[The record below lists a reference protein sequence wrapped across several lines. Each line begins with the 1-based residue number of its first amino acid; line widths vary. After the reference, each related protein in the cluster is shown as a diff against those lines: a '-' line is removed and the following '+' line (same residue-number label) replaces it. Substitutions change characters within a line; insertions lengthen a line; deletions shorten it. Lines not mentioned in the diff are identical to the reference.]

1 MKAFLKQNYIWVLFL
16 LLVSAGSFSAELING
31 RLDMS
36 DLEVYY
42 SAADRLTEG
51 GELYRGVEDDP
62 WEHYVYK
69 YAPPAAMLFI
79 PFLPLGIP
87 LSKIIYWILLSFI
100 FGTVLYNLKKL
111 FKSNTVSNKKI
122 TVNLILGIIIVGTHF
137 FRELHLGQVNLLLL
151 GIYIFALRLLQKEKP
166 MGFAALIAASIF
178 IKPFGLIFLPLLI
191 IMGRFRELLY
201 FTGFA
206 ILMILLP
213 MLFYADSNTY
223 FELYVAWYRELT
235 IELGAKQD
243 LFAAGNHTIFSIL
256 ARYSP
261 LGLLPLEGSEKHIY
275 QAGVLLSLGILFL
288 WYYFRRPVPERALR
302 LYISLIA
309 IIPLLAFTSSNA
321 FIFTLPLIIYLLFR
335 FRELNILFKIIFIIS
350 CVFIGGNIYDLAG
363 KDLYTYFWS
372 ISVYSWGAIGLLL
385 CLFANWNK
393 FTNTK

>member
-1 MKAFLKQNYIWVLFL
+1 MKTFIQKNYVWILFL
-16 LLVSAGSFSAELING
+16 LLVSAGSFSAELINS
-31 RLDMS
+31 RMDMR

-42 SAADRLTEG
+42 RAADRLTEG
-51 GELYRGVEDDP
+51 GELYRAVEDNP

-100 FGTVLYNLKKL
+100 LGTVLYNLKRLLSPKTA
-111 FKSNTVSNKKI
+111 SNRRVATS
-122 TVNLILGIIIVGTHF
+122 LLLGIIIVGTHF

-151 GIYIFALRLLQKEKP
+151 GIYIFALCLLQKEKP
-166 MGFAALIAASIF
+166 MGFAALIAVSIF

-201 FTGFA
+201 FTGFT

-223 FELYVAWYRELT
+223 FELYVSWYRELT
-235 IELGAKQD
+235 TELGAKQD
-243 LFAAGNHTIFSIL
+243 LFSAGNHTIFSIL

-261 LGLLPLEGSEKHIY
+261 LGLLPIEGSGRHIF
-275 QAGVLLSLGILFL
+275 QLGVMLSLALLLL
-288 WYYFRRPVPERALR
+288 WFYFRRPVPERALR
-302 LYISLIA
+302 LYIVLIA
-309 IIPLLAFTSSNA
+309 IIPLLAFTSYNA

-335 FRELNILFKIIFIIS
+335 FGELNILFKIILIIS
-350 CVFIGGNIYDLAG
+350 CVFIGANIYDLAG
-363 KDLYTYFWS
+363 KDLYNYLWS
-372 ISVYSWGAIGLLL
+372 ISIYSWGTIGLLL
-385 CLFANWNK
+385 TLFAHWNK
-393 FTNTK
+393 FASLK

>member
-1 MKAFLKQNYIWVLFL
+1 MKTFIQKNYVWILFL
-16 LLVSAGSFSAELING
+16 LLVSAGSFSAELINS
-31 RLDMS
+31 RMDMR

-42 SAADRLTEG
+42 RAADRLTEG
-51 GELYRGVEDDP
+51 GELYRAVEDNP

-100 FGTVLYNLKKL
+100 LGTVLYNLKRLLSPKTA
-111 FKSNTVSNKKI
+111 SNRRVATS
-122 TVNLILGIIIVGTHF
+122 LLLGIIIVGTHF

-151 GIYIFALRLLQKEKP
+151 GIYIFALCLLQKEKP
-166 MGFAALIAASIF
+166 MGFAALIAVSIF

-201 FTGFA
+201 FTGFT

-223 FELYVAWYRELT
+223 FELYVSWYRELT
-235 IELGAKQD
+235 TELGAKQD
-243 LFAAGNHTIFSIL
+243 LFSAGNHTIFSIL

-261 LGLLPLEGSEKHIY
+261 LGLLPIEGSGRHIF
-275 QAGVLLSLGILFL
+275 QLGVMLSLALLLL
-288 WYYFRRPVPERALR
+288 WFYFRRPVPERALR
-302 LYISLIA
+302 LYIVLIA
-309 IIPLLAFTSSNA
+309 IIPLLAFTSYNA

-335 FRELNILFKIIFIIS
+335 FGELNILFKIILIIS

-363 KDLYTYFWS
+363 KDLYNYLWS
-372 ISVYSWGAIGLLL
+372 ISIYSWGTIGLLL
-385 CLFANWNK
+385 TLFAHWNK
-393 FTNTK
+393 FASLK

>member
-1 MKAFLKQNYIWVLFL
+1 MKTFLKQNYIWILFL
-16 LLVSAGSFSAELING
+16 LLVSAGSFSAELINS
-31 RLDMS
+31 RMDMR

-42 SAADRLTEG
+42 HAADRLTEG

-100 FGTVLYNLKKL
+100 FGTVLYNLKTL
-111 FKSNTVSNKKI
+111 FSPKTVSNRRI
-122 TVNLILGIIIVGTHF
+122 TASLLLGIIIVGTHF

-151 GIYIFALRLLQKEKP
+151 GIYIFALCLLQKEKP
-166 MGFAALIAASIF
+166 MGFAALIAVSIF
-178 IKPFGLIFLPLLI
+178 IKPFGLIFIPLLI

-223 FELYVAWYRELT
+223 FDLYVSWYRELT

-243 LFAAGNHTIFSIL
+243 VFAAGNHTIFSIL

-261 LGLLPLEGSEKHIY
+261 LGLLPIEGSWRHIY
-275 QAGVLLSLGILFL
+275 QLGVMLSLGILLL

-302 LYISLIA
+302 LYIILLA
-309 IIPLLAFTSSNA
+309 IIPLLAFTSHNA

-335 FRELNILFKIIFIIS
+335 FGELNILFKIILIIS

-363 KDLYTYFWS
+363 KDLYNYLWS
-372 ISVYSWGAIGLLL
+372 ISIYSWGTIGLLL
-385 CLFANWNK
+385 TLFANWNK
-393 FTNTK
+393 FASLK

>member
-1 MKAFLKQNYIWVLFL
+1 MKIFLQKNYVWILFL
-16 LLVSAGSFSAELING
+16 LLVSAGSFSAELINS
-31 RLDMS
+31 RMDMR

-42 SAADRLTEG
+42 RAADRLTEG
-51 GELYRGVEDDP
+51 GELYRAVEDNP

-87 LSKIIYWILLSFI
+87 LSKIVYWILLSFI
-100 FGTVLYNLKKL
+100 LGAVLYNLKTLLSPKIA
-111 FKSNTVSNKKI
+111 SNRRVTIS
-122 TVNLILGIIIVGTHF
+122 LLLGIIIAGTHF

-151 GIYIFALRLLQKEKP
+151 GIYIFALCLLQKEKP
-166 MGFAALIAASIF
+166 MGFAALIAVSIF

-191 IMGRFRELLY
+191 IMGRFRELMY
-201 FTGFA
+201 FTGFT

-223 FELYVAWYRELT
+223 FELYVSWYRELT

-261 LGLLPLEGSEKHIY
+261 LGLLPIEGSGRHLY
-275 QAGVLLSLGILFL
+275 QLGVMLSIGLLLL
-288 WYYFRRPVPERALR
+288 WFYFRRPVPERALR
-302 LYISLIA
+302 LYIILIA
-309 IIPLLAFTSSNA
+309 FIPLLAFTSYNA

-335 FRELNILFKIIFIIS
+335 FRELNMLFKIILVIS

-363 KDLYTYFWS
+363 KDLFNHFWS
-372 ISVYSWGAIGLLL
+372 ISIYSWGAIGLLL
-385 CLFANWNK
+385 TLFANWNK
-393 FTNTK
+393 FASLK

>member
-1 MKAFLKQNYIWVLFL
+1 VKTFIQKNYVWILFL
-16 LLVSAGSFSAELING
+16 LLVSAGSFSAELINS
-31 RLDMS
+31 RMDMR

-42 SAADRLTEG
+42 RAADRLTEG
-51 GELYRGVEDDP
+51 GELYRAVEDNP

-100 FGTVLYNLKKL
+100 LGTVLYNLKRLLSPKTA
-111 FKSNTVSNKKI
+111 SNRRVATS
-122 TVNLILGIIIVGTHF
+122 LLLGIIIVGTHF

-151 GIYIFALRLLQKEKP
+151 GIYIFALCLLQKEKP
-166 MGFAALIAASIF
+166 MGFAALIAVSIF

-201 FTGFA
+201 FTGFT

-223 FELYVAWYRELT
+223 FELYVSWYRELT
-235 IELGAKQD
+235 TELGAKQD
-243 LFAAGNHTIFSIL
+243 LFSAGNHTIFSIL

-261 LGLLPLEGSEKHIY
+261 LGLLPIEGSGRHIF
-275 QAGVLLSLGILFL
+275 QLGVMLSLALLLL
-288 WYYFRRPVPERALR
+288 WFYFRRPVPERALR
-302 LYISLIA
+302 LYIVLIA
-309 IIPLLAFTSSNA
+309 IIPLLAFTSYNA

-335 FRELNILFKIIFIIS
+335 FGELNILFKIILIIS

-363 KDLYTYFWS
+363 KDLYNYLWS
-372 ISVYSWGAIGLLL
+372 ISIYSWGTIGLLL
-385 CLFANWNK
+385 TLFAHWNK
-393 FTNTK
+393 FASLK

>member
-1 MKAFLKQNYIWVLFL
+1 MKTFIQKNYVWILFL
-16 LLVSAGSFSAELING
+16 LLVSAGSFSAELINS
-31 RLDMS
+31 RMDMR

-42 SAADRLTEG
+42 RAADRLTEG
-51 GELYRGVEDDP
+51 GELYRAVEDNP

-100 FGTVLYNLKKL
+100 LGTVLYNLKTLLSPK
-111 FKSNTVSNKKI
+111 TVSNRRVA
-122 TVNLILGIIIVGTHF
+122 TSLLLGIIIVGTHF

-151 GIYIFALRLLQKEKP
+151 GIYIFALCLLQKEKP
-166 MGFAALIAASIF
+166 MGFAALIAVSIF

-201 FTGFA
+201 FTGFT

-223 FELYVAWYRELT
+223 FELYVSWYRELT
-235 IELGAKQD
+235 TELGAKQD
-243 LFAAGNHTIFSIL
+243 LFSAGNHTIFSIL

-261 LGLLPLEGSEKHIY
+261 LGLLPIEGSGRHIF
-275 QAGVLLSLGILFL
+275 QLGVMLSLALLLL
-288 WYYFRRPVPERALR
+288 WFYFRRPVPERALR
-302 LYISLIA
+302 LYIVLIA
-309 IIPLLAFTSSNA
+309 IIPLLAFTSYNA

-335 FRELNILFKIIFIIS
+335 FGELNILFKIILIIS

-363 KDLYTYFWS
+363 KDLYNYLWS
-372 ISVYSWGAIGLLL
+372 ISIYSWGTIGLLL
-385 CLFANWNK
+385 TLFAHWNK
-393 FTNTK
+393 FASLK